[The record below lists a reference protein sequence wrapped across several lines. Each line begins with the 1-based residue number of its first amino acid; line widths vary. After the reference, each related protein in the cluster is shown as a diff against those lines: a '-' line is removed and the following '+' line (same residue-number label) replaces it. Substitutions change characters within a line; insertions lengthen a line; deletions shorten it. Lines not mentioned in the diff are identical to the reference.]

1 MEIDNLFLSMQ
12 KAYYNSPIPYY
23 GISPRHFRFRM
34 SNFTYNLLID
44 ECKKHIGNKPRQF
57 NEFLGVKIELD
68 DMMPDFIF
76 HLYEKNILEFIQ
88 D

>member
-1 MEIDNLFLSMQ
+1 MEIENFFLSMQ
-12 KAYYNSPIPYY
+12 KAYYNSPIPYC
-23 GISPRHFRFRM
+23 GFSPRHFRYRM

-44 ECKKHIGNKPRQF
+44 EYKKHTGNKPPHF
-57 NEFLGVKIELD
+57 IEFLGVPIELD